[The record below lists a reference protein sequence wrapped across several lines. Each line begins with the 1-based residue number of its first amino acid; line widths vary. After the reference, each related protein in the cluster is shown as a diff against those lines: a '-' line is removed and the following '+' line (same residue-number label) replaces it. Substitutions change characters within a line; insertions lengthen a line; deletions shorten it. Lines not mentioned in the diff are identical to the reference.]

1 MKLKTFCLALL
12 VSLLALP
19 ATSQDLLITAIFDGT
34 LSGGNPRGLE
44 LYVVNDIPDLS
55 LYGLGLTSNGG
66 GSNGVNFTFPAD
78 TYTAGDYIYIAKDQ
92 ATFETYFGGLSPN
105 YTAGFLNF
113 NGDDAMELFFNGA
126 VIDIFGDTDVDGTGT
141 PWQYEDG
148 YGYRISGSAASTTW
162 NASDWIVF
170 TQEYDGAATNADA
183 SNPMP
188 IGTYTPGTSG
198 SFDCPVLSANFGDAC
213 DDGDATTFNDLILG
227 DCSCAG
233 TPYDCPALFAN
244 IGDACDD
251 GDANTIND
259 VVLGDCSCAGT
270 GISLSNALIISAIFD
285 GPLSGGVPKGI
296 ELTALANIADLSIF
310 GIASA
315 TNGGASPG
323 VEFNLPAIALNAG
336 EAIFVSSD
344 DTGAQQYFASSNTNV
359 NGGSQMSINGDDV
372 IELYENGILIDV
384 YGEVGVDGTG
394 TAWEYLDTFASRNC
408 EQGPNA
414 VFDVTEWTVAALN
427 NFDGTS
433 LNTEAS
439 EVMPV
444 GAYQSVCSSQVFGC
458 TDDTACNY
466 NDLATDDDG
475 NCTYPGDPCDDA
487 DGTTENDVLQG
498 DCSCAG
504 TAINFCPPVVWT
516 SVDKVTNSGSTGG
529 SWEAIT
535 DGFSVNGFCGGG
547 CQELVETYIVSNG
560 YDFSSF
566 VAGNLIF
573 DGAENFGTTDVVLQ
587 YTTAYNG
594 DPAVST
600 WTVLETISTAGA
612 YTVDLSA
619 LAGQAEIYFAF
630 LYTDDGTDGYSS
642 WTFTNIS
649 LTGDCPSPLST
660 FDCPALSAN
669 FGDTCDDGDAATFD
683 DLVQGDCSC
692 SGTPYECPALNLNI
706 GDACDDQDPTT
717 INDTVQGDCSC
728 AGTTPSL
735 EQALI
740 ITAIYDGS
748 LSGGLPK
755 GIELY
760 AIDDIADLSTYGIGS
775 ASNGGGSPG
784 VEYTFP
790 ADDITAGSFIFVS
803 SDDVQAQAFFESTTT
818 NYDAGSALSINGDD
832 AVELYE
838 FGQVID
844 VYGEVDVDGTGEAW
858 EYLDGWAVRKCATG
872 PDGATFVPGNW
883 TFGGINQF
891 DGFSLNSE
899 ATNPMP
905 VGAYA
910 EVCPVF
916 VPGCTNNAACNYDI
930 TATDDDGSCILP
942 GDACDDGDAATDN
955 DQIQGDCSCA
965 GTPVVTCDPII
976 FTAVDVLTN
985 SGTTGGTWQSITDGF
1000 SVNGFCGGG
1009 CVEAVDTWIIS
1020 DAYDFSAI
1028 AATNLIYNVSENFG
1042 SSTVDVQFSTDYA
1055 GDPSLATWTSL
1066 STFDAAGG
1074 YTIDL
1079 SALAGTASAV
1089 IGFQYA
1095 DDATDGFSSFQVT
1108 EINFTGDCPA
1118 NTVIYDCPAIQ
1129 LNFGDSCDDG
1139 DVTTINDQVQG
1150 DCSCAGTP
1158 TVLTNSLI
1166 ITAIYDG
1173 PLSGGVPKGIELYAT
1188 QNIADLSQFAI
1199 GSANNGGGT
1208 DGPEYTFPAD
1218 AIAAGTFIYVSSND
1232 TSAVQYFELSAPHY
1246 NAGSVLG
1253 INGDDAIEVFEFNQV
1268 IDIYGQIDVDGS
1280 GTAWEYTDGWAVR
1293 NCAVAASGSAFNE
1306 SDWTFAPGE
1315 FSGMLNSEAT
1325 TPMPLAAYLETC
1337 VSDVEGCTNDQAC
1350 NYNENAT
1357 IDDGS
1362 CLLPVANCSQCNGA
1376 VLEIIDTDG
1385 DGICDA
1391 DEVTCPE
1398 DINRDGIVDVN
1409 DFLMLASVFGQ
1420 TCD

>member
-1 MKLKTFCLALL
+1 MKLKHFCSALL
-12 VSLLALP
+12 FSLLALP
-19 ATSQDLLITAIFDGT
+19 AFSQDLLITAIFDGT

-55 LYGLGLTSNGG
+55 LYGLGLSSNGG
-66 GSNGVNFTFPAD
+66 GSNGADYTFPAD
-78 TYTAGDYIYIAKDQ
+78 SYTAGDFIYIAKDQ
-92 ATFETYFGGLSPN
+92 TAFETYFGGTSPN

-126 VIDIFGDTDVDGTGT
+126 VIDIFGDINVDGTGT

-148 YGYRISGSAASTTW
+148 YGYRNSGTSASTTW
-162 NASDWIVF
+162 NAADWAVF
-170 TQEYDGAATNADA
+170 TQIYDGAGTNGDA
-183 SNPMP
+183 STPMP
-188 IGTYTPGTSG
+188 IGTYTPPAGG
-198 SFDCPVLSANFGDAC
+198 SFDCPVISANFGDTC
-213 DDGDATTFNDLILG
+213 DDGDASTFNDVVLG
-227 DCSCAG
+227 DCTCAG
-233 TPYDCPALFAN
+233 TPYDCVVLLAN

-259 VVLGDCSCAGT
+259 EVQADCTCAGT
-270 GISLSNALIISAIFD
+270 GISLSNALLISAIYD
-285 GPLSGGVPKGI
+285 GPLTGGVPKGI
-296 ELTALANIADLSIF
+296 ELTALASIADLSIF

-323 VEFNLPAIALNAG
+323 VEFNLPSIALNSG
-336 EAIFVSSD
+336 ESIFVSSD
-344 DTGAQQYFASSNTNV
+344 DTGAQQFFASTNTNV

-394 TAWEYLDTFASRNC
+394 TAWEYLDTYASRNC
-408 EQGPNA
+408 EQGPSST
-414 VFDVTEWTVAALN
+414 FDVAEWTVGALN

-444 GAYQSVCSSQVFGC
+444 GGYQSVCSSQVFGC
-458 TDDTACNY
+458 TDNTACNY

-516 SVDKVTNSGSTGG
+516 AVDKITNSGSTGG

-535 DGFSVNGFCGGG
+535 DGFAVNGFCGGG
-547 CQELVETYIVSNG
+547 CQEAVETYIVSNG
-560 YDFSSF
+560 YDFSSV

-594 DPAVST
+594 DPAAST
-600 WTVLETISTAGA
+600 WIVLETITSAGA
-612 YTVDLSA
+612 YSVDLSA
-619 LAGQAEIYFAF
+619 LAGQTEIYFAF
-630 LYTDDGTDGYSS
+630 LYNDDGADGYSS

-649 LTGDCPSPLST
+649 LTGDCPAPLST
-660 FDCPALSAN
+660 FDCPLLSAN
-669 FGDTCDDGDAATFD
+669 IGDACDDADAATFN
-683 DLVQGDCSC
+683 DLVLGDCSC
-692 SGTPYECPALNLNI
+692 AGTPYECPTLNLNI
-706 GDACDDQDPTT
+706 GDACDDADPTT
-717 INDTVQGDCSC
+717 INDTVQGDCTC

-740 ITAIYDGS
+740 ITAIYDGG

-760 AIDDIADLSTYGIGS
+760 AIDDIDDLSNYGVGS

-790 ADDITAGSFIFVS
+790 ADDITAGTFLFVS
-803 SDDVQAQAFFESTTT
+803 SDDLQAQAFFESGTT

-872 PDGATFVPGNW
+872 PDGATFTPGNW

-916 VPGCTNNAACNYDI
+916 VPGCTNDLACNYDI

-942 GDACDDGDAATDN
+942 GDACDDGNAATEN
-955 DQIQGDCSCA
+955 DQIQADCSCA
-965 GTPVVTCDPII
+965 GTAVVTCAPII

-985 SGTTGGTWQSITDGF
+985 SGNTGGSWQTITDGF

-1009 CVEAVDTWIIS
+1009 CVEAVDTWIVS

-1028 AATNLIYNVSENFG
+1028 LATNLIYNVSENFG
-1042 SSTVDVQFSTDYA
+1042 SSTVLVQYSTDYA

-1066 STFDAAGG
+1066 NSFDAAGG
-1074 YTIDL
+1074 YTVDL
-1079 SALAGTASAV
+1079 SVLSGVSSAV
-1089 IGFQYA
+1089 IGFQYE
-1095 DDATDGFSSFQVT
+1095 DDATDGFSGFEVRD
-1108 EINFTGDCPA
+1108 INFTGDCPA
-1118 NTVIYDCPAIQ
+1118 NTVVYDCPALQ
-1129 LNFGDSCDDG
+1129 LNFGDACDDG
-1139 DVTTINDQVQG
+1139 DVTTIDDQIQG

-1166 ITAIYDG
+1166 ITAVYDG
-1173 PLSGGVPKGIELYAT
+1173 PLSGGVPKGVELYAT
-1188 QNIADLSQFAI
+1188 ADIADLSTFAI

-1208 DGPEYTFPAD
+1208 DGPEFTFPAD
-1218 AIAAGTFIYVSSND
+1218 AVTAGSFIYVSSND
-1232 TSAVQYFELSAPHY
+1232 TSAVQYFELTAAHY
-1246 NAGSVLG
+1246 NAGSVLS
-1253 INGDDAIEVFEFNQV
+1253 INGDDALELFEFGQV
-1268 IDIYGQIDVDGS
+1268 IDTYGQIDVDGS
-1280 GTAWEYTDGWAVR
+1280 GTAWEYTDGWATR
-1293 NCAVAASGSAFNE
+1293 NCAVPAAGGTFTE
-1306 SDWTFAPGE
+1306 SDWTFAPGQLA
-1315 FSGMLNSEAT
+1315 GALNSEAT

-1350 NYNENAT
+1350 NYDATAT

-1362 CLLPVANCSQCNGA
+1362 CLLPVADCSQCNGA

-1420 TCD
+1420 TCN